1 MQLTFPIRS
10 RPIKGEALK
19 GYALRLAWLNGFSS
33 IADIQVVVGTPARFT
48 SLKCSSKFIDAL
60 AETILMKGYQLRDY
74 FNSSLNI
81 AVDSS
86 RAIMDIRVSQ
96 LRVCPE
102 CMKEKIPYI
111 REEWMLAH
119 TTHCLEHDIRLIDVC
134 PKCNTPLAW
143 KANLFEG
150 CLCGF
155 RWDSYASESEGV
167 PAYLEIEKN
176 LIEEDKA
183 DYLRVLYKALTHV
196 LRPYDLTY
204 DVYRTFPNNL
214 SNLGTLF
221 EQAYKLC
228 SHQPYYDQWVSVRC
242 DFFQNQSRSSSLFEA
257 LCHKLQPK
265 IKCLE
270 QSNSLQKKQVSL
282 PALTTQYPEAI
293 SKFRQKYLHDNS
305 LAWEQINI
313 DDVAKIL
320 NLSHATIAYL
330 VAQKHIKVLNNAK
343 AIHHFLFSIQ
353 DIVQFMANIYR
364 HAVKAKNKLPYHI
377 SLHELAEKAPLFDL
391 RDRYD
396 LGGIVEVIV
405 QSSLPR
411 ILPYSSSHSIHNVLF
426 DKEALLFELEEYFVN
441 LPYVTASR
449 VRLREICGL
458 SELQYVTFLEV
469 WGEKFDGKHIYI
481 SERGLKEFFSNHILV
496 NRWCMLRDLELQTVL
511 DQLNSGRDDFL
522 HPSLVSKGIFI
533 LRKTSSNLR
542 KLKYIATACS
552 D

>member
-86 RAIMDIRVSQ
+86 RAVMDIRVSQ

-119 TTHCLEHDIRLIDVC
+119 TTHCLEHGIRLIDVC
-134 PKCNTPLAW
+134 PKCNTLLTW

-155 RWDSYASESEGV
+155 RWDSYASESKGV

-204 DVYRTFPNNL
+204 DVYRTLPNNL

-228 SHQPYYDQWVSVRC
+228 SHQPYYDHWVSVRC
-242 DFFQNQSRSSSLFEA
+242 DFFQNQSGSSSLFEA

-270 QSNSLQKKQVSL
+270 QSNSIQKK
-282 PALTTQYPEAI
+282 
-293 SKFRQKYLHDNS
+293 
-305 LAWEQINI
+305 
-313 DDVAKIL
+313 
-320 NLSHATIAYL
+320 
-330 VAQKHIKVLNNAK
+330 
-343 AIHHFLFSIQ
+343 
-353 DIVQFMANIYR
+353 
-364 HAVKAKNKLPYHI
+364 
-377 SLHELAEKAPLFDL
+377 
-391 RDRYD
+391 
-396 LGGIVEVIV
+396 
-405 QSSLPR
+405 
-411 ILPYSSSHSIHNVLF
+411 
-426 DKEALLFELEEYFVN
+426 
-441 LPYVTASR
+441 
-449 VRLREICGL
+449 
-458 SELQYVTFLEV
+458 
-469 WGEKFDGKHIYI
+469 
-481 SERGLKEFFSNHILV
+481 
-496 NRWCMLRDLELQTVL
+496 
-511 DQLNSGRDDFL
+511 
-522 HPSLVSKGIFI
+522 
-533 LRKTSSNLR
+533 TS
-542 KLKYIATACS
+542 
-552 D
+552 